1 MLNTAIIGAGPYGL
15 SVAAHFRRQG
25 IPFRIFGRPM
35 DSWLNHMPKGMMLKS
50 DGFASNIYDPEEAFT
65 LEKFCAE
72 RGIKYAAAGLP
83 VQLETF
89 VAYGQAFRERMLPE
103 LEDKQVISLDR
114 APEGFALG
122 LEDGETVAAQRVVLA
137 VGITHFEY
145 VPSNLANL
153 PPQFLSHSFR
163 HADPGVF
170 KGKNVVVIGGGAS
183 AIDLAALLHE
193 AGADVQLV
201 ARQPELK
208 FHSTP
213 TGKPRS
219 AWQQVRHPKSG
230 LGPGLRS
237 RFYADAPGLFHHL
250 PEQFRL
256 EIVEKSLGP
265 SAGWF
270 VKDKMAQVPCLLGYT
285 PERAEVLD
293 GNHEVRLHLR
303 AADGSER
310 KVVTGHIIAATGY
323 KVNLD
328 RLTFLN
334 SEIRSRIKT
343 AKGSPVLSSS
353 FESSMPGI
361 YFVGLAAANSFG
373 PVMRFAFGAGFAA
386 RRLTETVAK
395 ALAQSPQSVRVPSVA
410 TTAK

>member
-1 MLNTAIIGAGPYGL
+1 LNTAIIGAGPYGL

-114 APEGFALG
+114 APGGFVLG

-153 PPQFLSHSFR
+153 SPQFLSHSFR

-208 FHSTP
+208 FHSMP

-219 AWQQVRHPKSG
+219 HWQQVRHPKSG

>member
-1 MLNTAIIGAGPYGL
+1 
-15 SVAAHFRRQG
+15 
-25 IPFRIFGRPM
+25 
-35 DSWLNHMPKGMMLKS
+35 
-50 DGFASNIYDPEEAFT
+50 
-65 LEKFCAE
+65 
-72 RGIKYAAAGLP
+72 
-83 VQLETF
+83 
-89 VAYGQAFRERMLPE
+89 
-103 LEDKQVISLDR
+103 
-114 APEGFALG
+114 
-122 LEDGETVAAQRVVLA
+122 VLA

-153 PPQFLSHSFR
+153 SPQFLSHSFR

-170 KGKNVVVIGGGAS
+170 KGRNVVVIGGGAS

>member
-1 MLNTAIIGAGPYGL
+1 
-15 SVAAHFRRQG
+15 
-25 IPFRIFGRPM
+25 M

-114 APEGFALG
+114 APGGFVLG
-122 LEDGETVAAQRVVLA
+122 LEDGETVAAQRVVVA

>member
-1 MLNTAIIGAGPYGL
+1 
-15 SVAAHFRRQG
+15 
-25 IPFRIFGRPM
+25 
-35 DSWLNHMPKGMMLKS
+35 
-50 DGFASNIYDPEEAFT
+50 
-65 LEKFCAE
+65 
-72 RGIKYAAAGLP
+72 
-83 VQLETF
+83 
-89 VAYGQAFRERMLPE
+89 
-103 LEDKQVISLDR
+103 
-114 APEGFALG
+114 
-122 LEDGETVAAQRVVLA
+122 
-137 VGITHFEY
+137 
-145 VPSNLANL
+145 
-153 PPQFLSHSFR
+153 
-163 HADPGVF
+163 
-170 KGKNVVVIGGGAS
+170 
-183 AIDLAALLHE
+183 LAALLHE

-208 FHSTP
+208 FHSMP

-219 AWQQVRHPKSG
+219 HWQQVRHPKSG